1 VVDQQHILSAKRL
14 DPGYVR
20 CFLVAAALAF
30 LCFVLVL
37 AYFWR
42 SAADPHSE
50 LFNKHEWSLVQGL
63 QKEWQGRPASI
74 VTIPNALDSSDYDAV
89 VLPLLDGQ
97 RSAVILSNAVGT
109 PRIKAFL
116 DGPLRHICPADYD
129 RITSSIRLNRDV
141 DALLQ
146 ALTKEDCG

>member
-1 VVDQQHILSAKRL
+1 MVDQQYILSVKRL

-20 CFLVAAALAF
+20 CFLVATALAF
-30 LCFVLVL
+30 FCFALVL
-37 AYFWR
+37 AHFWR
-42 SAADPHSE
+42 GAADPRSE
-50 LFNKHEWSLVQGL
+50 LFNKREWSLVQGL
-63 QKEWQGRPASI
+63 EKEWRGTATI
-74 VTIPNALDSSDYDAV
+74 VTIPNALESADYDAV

-97 RSAVILSNAVGT
+97 RSVVILSNAVGI
-109 PRIKAFL
+109 PRIKVFL
-116 DGPLRHICPADYD
+116 DGPLRHICPLDYE